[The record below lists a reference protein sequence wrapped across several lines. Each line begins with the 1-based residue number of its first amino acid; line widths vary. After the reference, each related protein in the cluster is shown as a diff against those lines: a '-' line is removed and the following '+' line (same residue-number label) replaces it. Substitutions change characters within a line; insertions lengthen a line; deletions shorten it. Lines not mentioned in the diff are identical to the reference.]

1 MRSEAD
7 SHFRA
12 VCRALVSESIELS
25 TFLEKTRRAKE
36 DKEHN
41 EELQELAL
49 QDWVRRTPALKWVLL
64 VFLQKNL
71 TKHNCSLHRS
81 GAPMDPDDARAATGG
96 EAEEDGLHKDA
107 DRVRVDAVRDADGR
121 YPI

>member
-1 MRSEAD
+1 MQAVRSEAD

-49 QDWVRRTPALKWVLL
+49 QDWV
-64 VFLQKNL
+64 
-71 TKHNCSLHRS
+71 S
-81 GAPMDPDDARAATGG
+81 
-96 EAEEDGLHKDA
+96 
-107 DRVRVDAVRDADGR
+107 
-121 YPI
+121 

>member
-1 MRSEAD
+1 MILESRRYEVLAGYHCRSSLLAPCDAYLIMLPLLFLLCVLQAVRSEAA

-36 DKEHN
+36 DREHN

-49 QDWVRRTPALKWVLL
+49 QDWVSLEKMQADNAGHGRGVVALL
-64 VFLQKNL
+64 VTNSEK
-71 TKHNCSLHRS
+71 S
-81 GAPMDPDDARAATGG
+81 
-96 EAEEDGLHKDA
+96 
-107 DRVRVDAVRDADGR
+107 
-121 YPI
+121 